1 MFNTSETAKIGFE
14 KKKKRDSN
22 YLEFCQT
29 IWCLK
34 TITSELWKNLWWYDN
49 WTRNLKKSL
58 CNKKWVWLKISPFL
72 VVWGQHQQKT
82 LQVKTKASHLQNV
95 IGYDLMENWII
106 WRPCFH
112 LSKTFCQNWTEIPF
126 SDWQWLFWGPKLTSK
141 LDHMV
146 NILFS
151 NSNFNSPP
159 SKSILWRFEGLLF
172 AWLVLSFVGAV
183 LKLLKEGKSL
193 IRLICCS
200 MLSNYH
206 ITFYILFKRL
216 FCSSHVISSLVKH
229 TEWTWLYSV
238 NDRNN
243 FYFTV

>member
-1 MFNTSETAKIGFE
+1 MIFG
-14 KKKKRDSN
+14 
-22 YLEFCQT
+22 LE
-29 IWCLK
+29 I
-34 TITSELWKNLWWYDN
+34 
-49 WTRNLKKSL
+49 LKKSL
-58 CNKKWVWLKISPFL
+58 CNQKWVWLKISPFL

-146 NILFS
+146 NISFS
-151 NSNFNSPP
+151 NPNFNSPP
-159 SKSILWRFEGLLF
+159 SKSILLWRFEGLLL

-183 LKLLKEGKSL
+183 LKLDKRGENFNKTHL
-193 IRLICCS
+193 
-200 MLSNYH
+200 
-206 ITFYILFKRL
+206 LFNEHH
-216 FCSSHVISSLVKH
+216 FQIPSQIIISHSFKD
-229 TEWTWLYSV
+229 YSV
-238 NDRNN
+238 ILM
-243 FYFTV
+243 

>member
-1 MFNTSETAKIGFE
+1 MIFG
-14 KKKKRDSN
+14 
-22 YLEFCQT
+22 LE
-29 IWCLK
+29 I
-34 TITSELWKNLWWYDN
+34 
-49 WTRNLKKSL
+49 LKKSL
-58 CNKKWVWLKISPFL
+58 CNQKWVWLKISPFL

-151 NSNFNSPP
+151 NSNFKSPP
-159 SKSILWRFEGLLF
+159 SKSILWRFEGLLI
-172 AWLVLSFVGAV
+172 WLDLYC
-183 LKLLKEGKSL
+183 LLL
-193 IRLICCS
+193 
-200 MLSNYH
+200 MLSSN
-206 ITFYILFKRL
+206 
-216 FCSSHVISSLVKH
+216 C
-229 TEWTWLYSV
+229 
-238 NDRNN
+238 
-243 FYFTV
+243 

>member
-1 MFNTSETAKIGFE
+1 M
-14 KKKKRDSN
+14 
-22 YLEFCQT
+22 
-29 IWCLK
+29 
-34 TITSELWKNLWWYDN
+34 
-49 WTRNLKKSL
+49 
-58 CNKKWVWLKISPFL
+58 KISPFL

-159 SKSILWRFEGLLF
+159 SKSILWRFWKDYFWLDLYCLLS
-172 AWLVLSFVGAV
+172 VLSSNWI
-183 LKLLKEGKSL
+183 KEGKSL
-193 IRLICCS
+193 IILICS
-200 MLSNYH
+200 MNIVFKFLVKLSYH
-206 ITFYILFKRL
+206 IL
-216 FCSSHVISSLVKH
+216 HSLK
-229 TEWTWLYSV
+229 
-238 NDRNN
+238 D
-243 FYFTV
+243 

>member
-1 MFNTSETAKIGFE
+1 MI
-14 KKKKRDSN
+14 
-22 YLEFCQT
+22 
-29 IWCLK
+29 
-34 TITSELWKNLWWYDN
+34 WWYDN
-49 WTRNLKKSL
+49 WTRNLKRSL
-58 CNKKWVWLKISPFL
+58 CNKTWVWLKISPFL

-159 SKSILWRFEGLLF
+159 SKSILWRFEGLLL

-183 LKLLKEGKSL
+183 LKLDKRGEIFDNTHLFNEHRFQIPSQIIIPHFTFFK
-193 IRLICCS
+193 RLICR
-200 MLSNYH
+200 
-206 ITFYILFKRL
+206 F
-216 FCSSHVISSLVKH
+216 HVISSLVKH
-229 TEWTWLYSV
+229 TE
-238 NDRNN
+238 
-243 FYFTV
+243 